1 MLQYQRPNRATR
13 FERLSFVV
21 ISYVRTKVSFIRK
34 KVSSNR
40 SVNQMEYRELG
51 RTGMK
56 VSVVGFGAW
65 PIGSDWG
72 QVDDKD
78 SLAALNRAVDLGV
91 NFIDTADV
99 YGDGRSE
106 KLIGRLLKERKE
118 EVFVATKAGQRL
130 DPHVAE
136 GYTLKNIESFVDRS
150 LQNLQVDTLDLL
162 QLHCPP
168 TPVYSNPEVYRAL
181 DRLKSKGKIRNYGVS
196 VEKVSEAMHSIEFPE
211 VQSVQIIFNM
221 FRLKPTENFF
231 PLAKK
236 QRVGILARVPL
247 ASGLLTGKITSGRT
261 FPREDHRNYNLHG
274 EVFDRGETFAGVD
287 LDKGL
292 AAVEELKRIVPN
304 GMNLTQMALR
314 WILMFDA
321 VTCSIPGAKRV
332 DQVEDNVKA
341 SDLPPL
347 DAATMTRIQA
357 VYDRW
362 IRADVH
368 DKW

>member
-1 MLQYQRPNRATR
+1 
-13 FERLSFVV
+13 
-21 ISYVRTKVSFIRK
+21 
-34 KVSSNR
+34 
-40 SVNQMEYRELG
+40 MEYRELG

-56 VSVVGFGAW
+56 VSVVSFGAW

-72 QVDDKD
+72 QVNDKE
-78 SLAALNRAVDLGV
+78 SLAALHRAVDLGV

-106 KLIGRLLKERKE
+106 KLIGQLLKERKE
-118 EVFVATKAGQRL
+118 EIFVATKAGQRL
-130 DPHVAE
+130 DPHIAE
-136 GYTLKNIESFVDRS
+136 GYTLKNLEPFVDRS
-150 LQNLQVDTLDLL
+150 LKNLQVDTLDLL

-168 TPVYSNPEVYRAL
+168 TAVYSNPEAYKAL
-181 DRLKSKGKIRNYGVS
+181 DHLKSKGKIKNYGVS
-196 VEKVSEAMHSIEFPE
+196 VEKVSEAMQSIEFPE

-221 FRLKPTENFF
+221 FRLKPTEDFF
-231 PLAKK
+231 PKAKK

-247 ASGLLTGKITSGRT
+247 ASGLLTGKMTSSTT

-274 EVFDRGETFAGVD
+274 EAFDKGETFSGVD

-292 AAVEELKRIVPN
+292 AAVDELKRIVPK

-341 SDLPPL
+341 GDLPPL
-347 DAATMTRIQA
+347 DATTMARIQA

-362 IRADVH
+362 IKADVH
-368 DKW
+368 GKW

>member
-1 MLQYQRPNRATR
+1 
-13 FERLSFVV
+13 
-21 ISYVRTKVSFIRK
+21 
-34 KVSSNR
+34 
-40 SVNQMEYRELG
+40 
-51 RTGMK
+51 MK
-56 VSVVGFGAW
+56 VSVVSFGAW

-72 QVDDKD
+72 QVNDKE
-78 SLAALNRAVDLGV
+78 SLAALHRAVDLGV

-106 KLIGRLLKERKE
+106 RLISQLLKERKE
-118 EVFVATKAGQRL
+118 EIFVATKAGQRL

-136 GYTLKNIESFVDRS
+136 GYTLKNLEPFVDRS
-150 LQNLQVDTLDLL
+150 LKNLQVDTLDLL

-168 TPVYSNPEVYRAL
+168 TAVYSNPEVYKAL
-181 DRLKSKGKIRNYGVS
+181 DHLKSKGKIKNYGVS
-196 VEKVSEAMHSIEFPE
+196 VEKVSEAMQSIEFPD

-221 FRLKPTENFF
+221 FRLKPTEDFF
-231 PLAKK
+231 PKANK

-247 ASGLLTGKITSGRT
+247 ASGLLTGKMTSSTT

-274 EVFDRGETFAGVD
+274 EAFDKGETFSGVD

-292 AAVEELKRIVPN
+292 AAVDELKRIVPK

-341 SDLPPL
+341 GDLPPL
-347 DAATMTRIQA
+347 DATTMARIQA

-362 IRADVH
+362 IKADVH
-368 DKW
+368 GKW

>member
-1 MLQYQRPNRATR
+1 
-13 FERLSFVV
+13 
-21 ISYVRTKVSFIRK
+21 
-34 KVSSNR
+34 
-40 SVNQMEYRELG
+40 MEYRALG

-56 VSVVGFGAW
+56 VSVVSFGAW

-72 QVDDKD
+72 QVNDKE

-106 KLIGRLLKERKE
+106 KLIGELLKERKE

-136 GYTLKNIESFVDRS
+136 GYNLKNLETFIDRS
-150 LQNLQVDTLDLL
+150 LKNLQVDTLDLL

-168 TPVYSNPEVYRAL
+168 TAVYSRSDVYDAL
-181 DRLKSKGKIRNYGVS
+181 DHLKSKGKIRNYGVS
-196 VEKVSEAMHSIEFPE
+196 VEKVSEALKAIEYPG

-221 FRLKPTENFF
+221 FRFRPIEDFF
-231 PLAKK
+231 PKAKEK
-236 QRVGILARVPL
+236 RVGILARVPL
-247 ASGLLTGKITSGRT
+247 ASGLLTGKMTSSTT

-274 EVFDRGETFAGVD
+274 EAFDRGETFSGVD

-292 AAVEELKRIVPN
+292 AAVEELKGIVPK
-304 GMNLTQMALR
+304 GMDLTQMALK

-321 VTCSIPGAKRV
+321 VTCAIPGAKRV
-332 DQVEDNVKA
+332 EQVEDNVKA
-341 SDLPPL
+341 GSLPPL
-347 DAATMTRIQA
+347 EPATMARIQA
-357 VYDRW
+357 VYDQW
-362 IRADVH
+362 VKPQIH
-368 DKW
+368 DKY